1 MGPGVMAF
9 VQIGES
15 GKAVGCGL
23 LRLPAAVHLGIDG
36 QCAFPCVDHLAFESD
51 NVTGENGKLEVDAM
65 EHQQNGILGVDI
77 LCHGEIGAFQKP
89 LGASSSKEGLMVVQV
104 SEFDQTL

>member
-1 MGPGVMAF
+1 MMVLI
-9 VQIGES
+9 QIREGGES
-15 GKAVGCGL
+15 VGGDL
-23 LRLPAAVHLGIDG
+23 LRLTAAVHLGIDG

-51 NVTGENGKLEVDAM
+51 NVTGENGELEVDAV

-89 LGASSSKEGLMVVQV
+89 FGASSSEEGLMVVQV